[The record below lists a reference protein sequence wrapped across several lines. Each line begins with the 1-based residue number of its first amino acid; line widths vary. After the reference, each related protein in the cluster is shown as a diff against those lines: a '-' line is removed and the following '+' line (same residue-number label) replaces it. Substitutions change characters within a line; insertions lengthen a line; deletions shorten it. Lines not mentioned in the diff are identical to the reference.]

1 MSAAG
6 KRPARERGSTAGHR
20 SGRGRPFVLNV
31 RSLRSRPGTREE
43 VHLAGPIADMS
54 VSSAEV
60 PEGAEVRFDGWIE
73 STLGGVTV
81 AGRVSAPWSGVCRRC
96 LEEASATLIAEVR
109 ELCRDPRDAALD
121 PIGTGEEGDE
131 SYVVGADELDVEPVV
146 RDACILELPL
156 APLCSESCRGLCPT
170 CGANRN
176 RDECLCE
183 QEVDPRWSALAGL
196 VSGNAEA
203 AMKSEQAEQPRVE
216 ESDDGRPE
224 EEEVEVEEP

>member
-1 MSAAG
+1 
-6 KRPARERGSTAGHR
+6 
-20 SGRGRPFVLNV
+20 
-31 RSLRSRPGTREE
+31 
-43 VHLAGPIADMS
+43 
-54 VSSAEV
+54 
-60 PEGAEVRFDGWIE
+60 
-73 STLGGVTV
+73 
-81 AGRVSAPWSGVCRRC
+81 
-96 LEEASATLIAEVR
+96 
-109 ELCRDPRDAALD
+109 LD

-224 EEEVEVEEP
+224 EEDVEVEEP